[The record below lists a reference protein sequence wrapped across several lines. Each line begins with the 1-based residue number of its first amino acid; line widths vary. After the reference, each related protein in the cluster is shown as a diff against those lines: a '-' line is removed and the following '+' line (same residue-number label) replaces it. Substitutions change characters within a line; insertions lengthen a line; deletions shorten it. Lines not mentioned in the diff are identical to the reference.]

1 MDSPKPCAMS
11 SGEPHASITAVRGF
25 GLVELMVAMLVGM
38 LAVAAITAVFW
49 SSEGQKRTITSGA
62 DASENGLIALSTIER
77 DLRIAGLGLVG
88 LGCVT
93 VSGYNGTQGA
103 TFTFAPL
110 PAAITRD
117 APAAGSDTLAVTFSA
132 SSFANIPTR
141 LALPMPAPDSP
152 VYVVNGGGFTRGDV
166 ILIAEAPHPCV
177 LIQASADAVS
187 TGPYWTI
194 THAVG
199 APYPFNDPPAATF
212 PVAGYSTAAR
222 IVNMGTMVR
231 RQYFV
236 QGGQLMMQDMNL
248 PVGAA
253 PLNPVPI
260 ADGVVAM
267 RALYGVDTNNDG
279 YIDVYDN
286 AAPAEARALVAVQV
300 AVVARSA
307 QLERTPVSP
316 ATLTLWTGGTVAN
329 GGALA
334 LDEAAQRYRYRVYQT
349 TVPLR
354 NVIWTN
360 DP

>member
-1 MDSPKPCAMS
+1 
-11 SGEPHASITAVRGF
+11 
-25 GLVELMVAMLVGM
+25 MVAMLVGM

-62 DASENGLIALSTIER
+62 DASENGLIALATIER
-77 DLRIAGLGLVG
+77 DLRVAGLGLVG
-88 LGCVT
+88 LGCT
-93 VSGYNGTQGA
+93 NVSGYDAAQGGA
-103 TFTFAPL
+103 FSFAPL

-141 LALPMPAPDSP
+141 LALPMLAPNAEVD
-152 VYVVNGGGFTRGDV
+152 VVNGAGFRSGDV
-166 ILIAEAPHPCV
+166 ILIAEAPHPCA
-177 LIQASADAVS
+177 LIQASADGVN

-194 THAVG
+194 SHAVD
-199 APYPFNDPPAATF
+199 AQYPFNDPPAATF

-222 IVNMGTMVR
+222 IINMGTMVR

-236 QGGQLMMQDMNL
+236 QGGQLMMQDLNL

-253 PLNPVPI
+253 PLNPAPI
-260 ADGVVAM
+260 ADGVVTI
-267 RALYGVDTNNDG
+267 RARYGVDTNNDG
-279 YIDVYDN
+279 YIDVYDD

-300 AVVARSA
+300 AVAARSA
-307 QLERTPVSP
+307 HLEKTPVSP
-316 ATLTLWTGGTVAN
+316 ATLSLWTGGTVAN
-329 GGALA
+329 GGAIA
-334 LDEAAQRYRYRVYQT
+334 LDATAQRYRYRVYQT
-349 TVPLR
+349 TVALR